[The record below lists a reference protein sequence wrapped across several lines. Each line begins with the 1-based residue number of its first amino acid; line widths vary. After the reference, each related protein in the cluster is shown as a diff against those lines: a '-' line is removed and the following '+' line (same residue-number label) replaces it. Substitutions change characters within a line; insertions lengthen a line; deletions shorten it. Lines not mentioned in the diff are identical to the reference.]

1 MSETLTLDNLSVPL
15 RALRLLAVDFGH
27 LPAPD
32 VDVSTY
38 FPDRLRLRFH
48 DDLSAFEAWRS
59 ALGVDPATV
68 VYREQNDGQTRV
80 LKTTA
85 DFAGAV
91 LELTGYGDLPV
102 AAMAEAGAA

>member
-1 MSETLTLDNLSVPL
+1 MSENLTLDGMAVAL
-15 RALRLLAVDFGH
+15 RALRLLTVDFGH

-38 FPDRLRLRFH
+38 FPDRLQLRFH
-48 DDLSAFEAWRS
+48 DDLAAFETWRA
-59 ALGVDPATV
+59 ALGVAPDTV
-68 VYREQNDGQTRV
+68 VYSEQSDGQTRV

-91 LELTGYGDLPV
+91 LELTGYGDV
-102 AAMAEAGAA
+102 HAAAVAEAGAA